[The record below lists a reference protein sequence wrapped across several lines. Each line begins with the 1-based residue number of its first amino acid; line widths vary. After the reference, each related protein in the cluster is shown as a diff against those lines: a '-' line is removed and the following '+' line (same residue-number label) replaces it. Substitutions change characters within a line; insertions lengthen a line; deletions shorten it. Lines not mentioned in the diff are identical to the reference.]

1 MQEASKWPKKLAAA
15 GAIILLISIAV
26 LVSNIDEFEEATDPS
41 RNSLIVL
48 DGGESEE
55 INLSKEASYLLFR
68 LTNTDHNC
76 TIVESATETEVTI
89 GSPGWGQSQYREGK
103 EGEYY
108 YPVGTFIPDE
118 NGLHVIENNAEE
130 GEMLWIRDETDVEY
144 NIVLTISASCCGIF
158 CGSGLIPLAFIL
170 WRNGKRNVGKAGLVM
185 QTADGM
191 LVPIAPADGTM
202 QQRVPTTDEIWR
214 SVHGGEVLN
223 LSVEEPKE
231 PEVPAPFAD
240 RPDRSGEISRAIDEV
255 ESVNDS
261 TSESPAT
268 ESEVSQKGWKSWDE
282 G

>member
-15 GAIILLISIAV
+15 GVIILLISIAV

-41 RNSLIVL
+41 HNSLLVL
-48 DGGESEE
+48 DGSESEE
-55 INLSKEASYLLFR
+55 INLSKESSYLLFR

-76 TIVESATETEVTI
+76 SIIELATETDVTI
-89 GSPGWGQSQYREGK
+89 GSPGWVQSPREGK
-103 EGEYY
+103 EGEFY

-118 NGLHVIENNAEE
+118 SGLHIIENNAEE
-130 GEMLWIRDETDVEY
+130 GEILWILDETDVEY
-144 NIVLTISASCCGIF
+144 SIVLTISASCCGIF

-202 QQRVPTTDEIWR
+202 QQRIPTTDEIWR

-223 LSVEEPKE
+223 LTVEEPRE

-255 ESVNDS
+255 ESVEETVSES
-261 TSESPAT
+261 TSVKSD
-268 ESEVSQKGWKSWDE
+268 VSQKGWKSWDE

>member
-15 GAIILLISIAV
+15 GVIILLISIAV

-41 RNSLIVL
+41 HNSLLVL
-48 DGGESEE
+48 DGSESEE
-55 INLSKEASYLLFR
+55 INLSKESSYLLFR

-76 TIVESATETEVTI
+76 TIVELATDTDVTI
-89 GSPGWGQSQYREGK
+89 GSPGWVQSPREGK
-103 EGEYY
+103 EGEFY

-118 NGLHVIENNAEE
+118 SGLHIIENNAEE
-130 GEMLWIRDETDVEY
+130 GEILWILDETDVEY
-144 NIVLTISASCCGIF
+144 SIVLTISASCCGIF

-202 QQRVPTTDEIWR
+202 QQRIPTTDEIWR
-214 SVHGGEVLN
+214 SVHGGEILN
-223 LSVEEPKE
+223 LSVGEPEE

-255 ESVNDS
+255 ESVEETVSES
-261 TSESPAT
+261 TSVKSD
-268 ESEVSQKGWKSWDE
+268 VSQKGWKSWDE

>member
-15 GAIILLISIAV
+15 GVIILLISIAV

-41 RNSLIVL
+41 HNSLLVL
-48 DGGESEE
+48 DGSESEE
-55 INLSKEASYLLFR
+55 INLSKESSYLLFR

-76 TIVESATETEVTI
+76 SIVELATETDVTI
-89 GSPGWGQSQYREGK
+89 GSPGWVQSPREGK
-103 EGEYY
+103 DGEFY

-118 NGLHVIENNAEE
+118 SGLHIIENNAEE
-130 GEMLWIRDETDVEY
+130 GEILWILDETDVEY
-144 NIVLTISASCCGIF
+144 SIVLTISASCCGIF

-202 QQRVPTTDEIWR
+202 QQRIPTTDEIWR

-223 LSVEEPKE
+223 LTVEEPRE

-255 ESVNDS
+255 ESVEETVSES
-261 TSESPAT
+261 TSVKSD
-268 ESEVSQKGWKSWDE
+268 VSQKGWKSWDE

>member
-89 GSPGWGQSQYREGK
+89 GSPGWVQSPREDK
-103 EGEYY
+103 EGELY

-118 NGLHVIENNAEE
+118 SGLHTIENDAEE
-130 GEMLWIRDETDVEY
+130 GEMLWILDETDVEY

-261 TSESPAT
+261 TSESPTT
-268 ESEVSQKGWKSWDE
+268 ESEVPQKGWKSWDE

>member
-15 GAIILLISIAV
+15 GVIILLISIAV

-41 RNSLIVL
+41 HNSLLVL
-48 DGGESEE
+48 DGSESEE
-55 INLSKEASYLLFR
+55 INLSKESSYLLFR

-76 TIVESATETEVTI
+76 SIIELATETDVTI
-89 GSPGWGQSQYREGK
+89 GSPGWVQSPREGK
-103 EGEYY
+103 EGEFY

-118 NGLHVIENNAEE
+118 SGLHIIENNAEQ
-130 GEMLWIRDETDVEY
+130 GEMLWILDETDVEY
-144 NIVLTISASCCGIF
+144 SIVLTISASCCGIF

-202 QQRVPTTDEIWR
+202 QQRIPTTDEIWR
-214 SVHGGEVLN
+214 SVHGGEILN
-223 LSVEEPKE
+223 LSVGEPEE

-255 ESVNDS
+255 ESVEETVSES
-261 TSESPAT
+261 TSVKSD
-268 ESEVSQKGWKSWDE
+268 VSQKGWKSWDE

>member
-1 MQEASKWPKKLAAA
+1 VQEASKWPKKLAAA
-15 GAIILLISIAV
+15 GVIILLISIAV

-41 RNSLIVL
+41 HNSLLVL
-48 DGGESEE
+48 DGSESEE
-55 INLSKEASYLLFR
+55 INLSKESSYLLFR

-76 TIVESATETEVTI
+76 SIVELATDTDVTI
-89 GSPGWGQSQYREGK
+89 GSPGWVQSPREGK
-103 EGEYY
+103 EGDFY

-118 NGLHVIENNAEE
+118 SGLHIIENNAEE
-130 GEMLWIRDETDVEY
+130 GEMLWILDETDVEY
-144 NIVLTISASCCGIF
+144 SIVLTISASCCGIF

-202 QQRVPTTDEIWR
+202 QQRIPTTDEIWR

-223 LSVEEPKE
+223 LTVEEPRE

-255 ESVNDS
+255 ESVEETVSES
-261 TSESPAT
+261 TSVKSD
-268 ESEVSQKGWKSWDE
+268 VSQKGWKSWDE

>member
-76 TIVESATETEVTI
+76 TIVELATETEVTI
-89 GSPGWGQSQYREGK
+89 GSPGWVQSPREDKEGK
-103 EGEYY
+103 FY
-108 YPVGTFIPDE
+108 YPVGAFIPDE
-118 NGLHVIENNAEE
+118 GGLHVIENDAEE
-130 GEMLWIRDETDVEY
+130 GEMLWILDETDVEY
-144 NIVLTISASCCGIF
+144 SIVLTISASCCGIF

-223 LSVEEPKE
+223 LSVEEPME

-240 RPDRSGEISRAIDEV
+240 RPDRSGEISRAIDDV
-255 ESVNDS
+255 ESVDDS
-261 TSESPAT
+261 ASESPAA
-268 ESEVSQKGWKSWDE
+268 ESEISQKGWKSWDE

>member
-1 MQEASKWPKKLAAA
+1 VQEASKWPKKLAAA
-15 GAIILLISIAV
+15 GVIILLISIAV

-41 RNSLIVL
+41 HNSLLVL
-48 DGGESEE
+48 DGSESEE
-55 INLSKEASYLLFR
+55 INLSKESSYLLFR

-76 TIVESATETEVTI
+76 TIVELATDTDVTI
-89 GSPGWGQSQYREGK
+89 GSPGWVQSPREGK
-103 EGEYY
+103 EGEFY

-118 NGLHVIENNAEE
+118 SGLHIIENNAEE
-130 GEMLWIRDETDVEY
+130 GEILWILDETDVEY
-144 NIVLTISASCCGIF
+144 SIVLTISASCCGIF

-202 QQRVPTTDEIWR
+202 QQRIPTTDEIWR

-223 LSVEEPKE
+223 LTVEEPRE

-255 ESVNDS
+255 ESVEETVSES
-261 TSESPAT
+261 TSVKSD
-268 ESEVSQKGWKSWDE
+268 VSQKGWKSWDE

>member
-1 MQEASKWPKKLAAA
+1 VQEASKWPKKLAAA
-15 GAIILLISIAV
+15 GVIILLISIAV

-41 RNSLIVL
+41 HNSLLVL
-48 DGGESEE
+48 DGSESEE
-55 INLSKEASYLLFR
+55 INLSKESSYLLFR

-76 TIVESATETEVTI
+76 TIVELATDTDVTI
-89 GSPGWGQSQYREGK
+89 GSPGWVQSPREGK
-103 EGEYY
+103 EGEFY

-118 NGLHVIENNAEE
+118 SGLHIIENNAEE
-130 GEMLWIRDETDVEY
+130 GEILWILDETDVEY
-144 NIVLTISASCCGIF
+144 SIVLTISASCCGIF

-202 QQRVPTTDEIWR
+202 QQRIPTTDEIWR
-214 SVHGGEVLN
+214 SVHGGEILN
-223 LSVEEPKE
+223 LSVGEPEE

-255 ESVNDS
+255 ESVEETVSES
-261 TSESPAT
+261 TSVKSD
-268 ESEVSQKGWKSWDE
+268 VSQKGWKSWDE

>member
-1 MQEASKWPKKLAAA
+1 L
-15 GAIILLISIAV
+15 
-26 LVSNIDEFEEATDPS
+26 ATD
-41 RNSLIVL
+41 
-48 DGGESEE
+48 
-55 INLSKEASYLLFR
+55 
-68 LTNTDHNC
+68 TD
-76 TIVESATETEVTI
+76 VTI
-89 GSPGWGQSQYREGK
+89 GSPGWVQSPREGK
-103 EGEYY
+103 EGEFY

-118 NGLHVIENNAEE
+118 SGLHIIENNAEE
-130 GEMLWIRDETDVEY
+130 GEILWILDETDVEY
-144 NIVLTISASCCGIF
+144 SIVLTISASCCGIF

-202 QQRVPTTDEIWR
+202 QQRIPTTDEIWR

-223 LSVEEPKE
+223 LSVGEPEE

-255 ESVNDS
+255 ESVEETVSES
-261 TSESPAT
+261 TSVKSD
-268 ESEVSQKGWKSWDE
+268 VSQKGWKSWDE

>member
-15 GAIILLISIAV
+15 GVIILLISIAV

-41 RNSLIVL
+41 HNSLLVL
-48 DGGESEE
+48 DGSESEE
-55 INLSKEASYLLFR
+55 INLSKESSYLLFR
-68 LTNTDHNC
+68 LTNSDHNC
-76 TIVESATETEVTI
+76 TIVELATDTDVTI
-89 GSPGWGQSQYREGK
+89 GSPGWVQSPREGK
-103 EGEYY
+103 EGEFY

-118 NGLHVIENNAEE
+118 SGLHIIENNAEE
-130 GEMLWIRDETDVEY
+130 GEILWILDETDVEY
-144 NIVLTISASCCGIF
+144 SIVLTISASCCGIF

-202 QQRVPTTDEIWR
+202 QQRIPTTDEIWR
-214 SVHGGEVLN
+214 SVHGGEILN
-223 LSVEEPKE
+223 LSVGEPEE

-255 ESVNDS
+255 ESVEETVSES
-261 TSESPAT
+261 TSVKSD
-268 ESEVSQKGWKSWDE
+268 VSQKGWKSWDE

>member
-15 GAIILLISIAV
+15 GVIILLISIAV

-41 RNSLIVL
+41 HNSLLVL
-48 DGGESEE
+48 DGSESEE
-55 INLSKEASYLLFR
+55 INLSKESSYLLFR

-76 TIVESATETEVTI
+76 SIVELATDTDVTI
-89 GSPGWGQSQYREGK
+89 GSPGWVQSPREGK
-103 EGEYY
+103 EGDFY

-118 NGLHVIENNAEE
+118 SGLHIIENNAEE
-130 GEMLWIRDETDVEY
+130 GEILWILDETDVEY
-144 NIVLTISASCCGIF
+144 SIVLTISASCCGIF

-202 QQRVPTTDEIWR
+202 QQRIPTTDEIWR

-223 LSVEEPKE
+223 LTVEEPRE

-240 RPDRSGEISRAIDEV
+240 RPDRSGEKSRAIDEV
-255 ESVNDS
+255 ESVEETVSES
-261 TSESPAT
+261 TSVKSD
-268 ESEVSQKGWKSWDE
+268 VSQKGWKSWDE

>member
-15 GAIILLISIAV
+15 GVIILLISIAV

-41 RNSLIVL
+41 HNSLLVL
-48 DGGESEE
+48 DGSESEE
-55 INLSKEASYLLFR
+55 INLSKESSYLLFR

-76 TIVESATETEVTI
+76 SIVELATETDVTI
-89 GSPGWGQSQYREGK
+89 GSPGWVQSPREGK
-103 EGEYY
+103 DGEFY

-118 NGLHVIENNAEE
+118 SGLHIIENNAEE
-130 GEMLWIRDETDVEY
+130 GEVLWILDETDVEY
-144 NIVLTISASCCGIF
+144 SIVLTISASCCGIF

-202 QQRVPTTDEIWR
+202 QQRIPTTDEIWR
-214 SVHGGEVLN
+214 SVHGGEILN
-223 LSVEEPKE
+223 LSVREPEE

-255 ESVNDS
+255 ESVEETVSES
-261 TSESPAT
+261 TSVKSD
-268 ESEVSQKGWKSWDE
+268 VSQKGWKSWDE

>member
-15 GAIILLISIAV
+15 GVIILLISIAV

-41 RNSLIVL
+41 HNSLLVL
-48 DGGESEE
+48 DGSESEE
-55 INLSKEASYLLFR
+55 INLSKESSYLLFR

-76 TIVESATETEVTI
+76 SIVELATDTDVTI
-89 GSPGWGQSQYREGK
+89 GSPGWVQSPREGK
-103 EGEYY
+103 DGDFY

-118 NGLHVIENNAEE
+118 SGLHIIENNAEE
-130 GEMLWIRDETDVEY
+130 GEMLWILDETDVEY
-144 NIVLTISASCCGIF
+144 SIVLTISASCCGIF

-202 QQRVPTTDEIWR
+202 QQRIPTTDEIWR

-223 LSVEEPKE
+223 LTVEEPRE

-255 ESVNDS
+255 ESVEETVSES
-261 TSESPAT
+261 TSVKSD
-268 ESEVSQKGWKSWDE
+268 VSQKGWKSWDE

>member
-15 GAIILLISIAV
+15 GVIILLISIAV

-41 RNSLIVL
+41 HNSLLVL
-48 DGGESEE
+48 DGSESEE
-55 INLSKEASYLLFR
+55 INLSKESSYLLFR

-76 TIVESATETEVTI
+76 SIVELATETDVTI
-89 GSPGWGQSQYREGK
+89 GSPGWVQSPREGK
-103 EGEYY
+103 EGEFY

-118 NGLHVIENNAEE
+118 SGLHIIENNAEE
-130 GEMLWIRDETDVEY
+130 GEMLWILDETDVEY
-144 NIVLTISASCCGIF
+144 SIVLTISASCCGIF

-202 QQRVPTTDEIWR
+202 QQRIPTTDEIWR
-214 SVHGGEVLN
+214 SVHGGEILN
-223 LSVEEPKE
+223 LSVGEPEE

-255 ESVNDS
+255 ESVEETVS
-261 TSESPAT
+261 ETTSVKSD
-268 ESEVSQKGWKSWDE
+268 VSQKGWKSWDE

>member
-15 GAIILLISIAV
+15 GVIILLISIAV

-41 RNSLIVL
+41 HNSLLVL
-48 DGGESEE
+48 DGSESEE
-55 INLSKEASYLLFR
+55 INLSKESSYLLFR

-76 TIVESATETEVTI
+76 TIVELATDTDVTI
-89 GSPGWGQSQYREGK
+89 GSPGWVQSPREGK
-103 EGEYY
+103 EGEFY

-118 NGLHVIENNAEE
+118 SGLHIIENNAEE
-130 GEMLWIRDETDVEY
+130 GEMLWILDETDVEY
-144 NIVLTISASCCGIF
+144 SIVLTISASCCGIF

-202 QQRVPTTDEIWR
+202 QQRIPTTDEIWR
-214 SVHGGEVLN
+214 SVHGGEILN
-223 LSVEEPKE
+223 LSVGEPEE

-255 ESVNDS
+255 ESVEETVS
-261 TSESPAT
+261 ETTSVKSD
-268 ESEVSQKGWKSWDE
+268 VSQKGWKSWDE

>member
-15 GAIILLISIAV
+15 GVIILLISIAV

-41 RNSLIVL
+41 HNSLLVL
-48 DGGESEE
+48 DGSESEE
-55 INLSKEASYLLFR
+55 INLSKESSYLLFR

-76 TIVESATETEVTI
+76 TIVELATDTDVTI
-89 GSPGWGQSQYREGK
+89 GSPGWVQSPREGK
-103 EGEYY
+103 EGEFY

-118 NGLHVIENNAEE
+118 SGLHIIENNAEE
-130 GEMLWIRDETDVEY
+130 GEILWILDETDVEY
-144 NIVLTISASCCGIF
+144 SIVLTISASCCGIF

-202 QQRVPTTDEIWR
+202 QQRIPTTDEIWR

-223 LSVEEPKE
+223 LSVGEPEE

-255 ESVNDS
+255 ESVEETVS
-261 TSESPAT
+261 ETTSVKSD
-268 ESEVSQKGWKSWDE
+268 VSQKGWKSWDE

>member
-15 GAIILLISIAV
+15 GVIILLISIAV

-41 RNSLIVL
+41 HNSLLVL
-48 DGGESEE
+48 DGSESEE
-55 INLSKEASYLLFR
+55 INLSKESSYLLFR

-76 TIVESATETEVTI
+76 TIVELATDTDVTI
-89 GSPGWGQSQYREGK
+89 GSPGWVQSPREGK
-103 EGEYY
+103 EGGFY

-118 NGLHVIENNAEE
+118 SGLHIIENNAEE
-130 GEMLWIRDETDVEY
+130 GEMLWILDETDVEY
-144 NIVLTISASCCGIF
+144 SIVLTISASCCGIF

-202 QQRVPTTDEIWR
+202 QQRIPTTDEIWR

-223 LSVEEPKE
+223 LSVGEPEE

-255 ESVNDS
+255 ESVEETVSES
-261 TSESPAT
+261 TSVKSD
-268 ESEVSQKGWKSWDE
+268 VSQKGWKSWDE

>member
-1 MQEASKWPKKLAAA
+1 VQEASKWPKKLAAA
-15 GAIILLISIAV
+15 GVIILLISIAV

-41 RNSLIVL
+41 HNSLLVL
-48 DGGESEE
+48 DGSESEE
-55 INLSKEASYLLFR
+55 INLSKESSYLLFR

-76 TIVESATETEVTI
+76 SIVELATETDVTI
-89 GSPGWGQSQYREGK
+89 GSPGWVQSPREGK
-103 EGEYY
+103 DGEFY

-118 NGLHVIENNAEE
+118 SGLHIIENNAEE
-130 GEMLWIRDETDVEY
+130 GEMLWILDETDVEY
-144 NIVLTISASCCGIF
+144 SIVLTISASCCGIF

-202 QQRVPTTDEIWR
+202 QQRIPTTDEIWR

-223 LSVEEPKE
+223 LTVEEPRE

-255 ESVNDS
+255 ESVEETVSES
-261 TSESPAT
+261 TSVKSD
-268 ESEVSQKGWKSWDE
+268 VSQKGWKSWDE

>member
-15 GAIILLISIAV
+15 GTIILLISIAV

-41 RNSLIVL
+41 HNSLLVL
-48 DGGESEE
+48 DGSESEE
-55 INLSKEASYLLFR
+55 INLSKESSYLLFR

-76 TIVESATETEVTI
+76 TIVELATDTDVTI
-89 GSPGWGQSQYREGK
+89 GSPGWVQSPREGK
-103 EGEYY
+103 EGEFY

-118 NGLHVIENNAEE
+118 SGLHIIENNAEE
-130 GEMLWIRDETDVEY
+130 GEILWILDETDVEY
-144 NIVLTISASCCGIF
+144 SIVLTISASCCGIF

-202 QQRVPTTDEIWR
+202 QQRIPTTDEIWR

-223 LSVEEPKE
+223 LSVGEPEE

-255 ESVNDS
+255 ESVEETVS
-261 TSESPAT
+261 ETTSVKSD
-268 ESEVSQKGWKSWDE
+268 VSQKGWKSWDE

>member
-15 GAIILLISIAV
+15 GVIILLISIAV

-41 RNSLIVL
+41 HNSLLIL
-48 DGGESEE
+48 DGSESEE
-55 INLSKEASYLLFR
+55 INLSKESSYLLFR

-76 TIVESATETEVTI
+76 SIVELATDTDVTI
-89 GSPGWGQSQYREGK
+89 GSPGWVQSPREGK
-103 EGEYY
+103 EGDFY

-118 NGLHVIENNAEE
+118 SGLHIIENNAEE
-130 GEMLWIRDETDVEY
+130 GEMLWILDETDVEY
-144 NIVLTISASCCGIF
+144 SIVLTISASCCGIF

-202 QQRVPTTDEIWR
+202 QQRIPTTDEIWR

-223 LSVEEPKE
+223 LTVEEPRE

-255 ESVNDS
+255 ESVEETVSES
-261 TSESPAT
+261 TSVKSD
-268 ESEVSQKGWKSWDE
+268 VSQKGWKSWDE

>member
-15 GAIILLISIAV
+15 GVIILLISIAV

-41 RNSLIVL
+41 HNSLLIL
-48 DGGESEE
+48 DGSESEE
-55 INLSKEASYLLFR
+55 INLSKESSYLLFR

-76 TIVESATETEVTI
+76 SIVELATDTDVTI
-89 GSPGWGQSQYREGK
+89 GSPGWVQSPREGK
-103 EGEYY
+103 EGDFY

-118 NGLHVIENNAEE
+118 SGLHIIENNAEQ
-130 GEMLWIRDETDVEY
+130 GEMLWILDETDVEY
-144 NIVLTISASCCGIF
+144 SIVLTISASCCGIF

-202 QQRVPTTDEIWR
+202 QQRIPTTDEIWR

-223 LSVEEPKE
+223 LTVEEPRE

-255 ESVNDS
+255 ESVEETVSES
-261 TSESPAT
+261 TSVKSD
-268 ESEVSQKGWKSWDE
+268 VSQKGWKSWDE

>member
-15 GAIILLISIAV
+15 GVIILLISIAV
-26 LVSNIDEFEEATDPS
+26 LVSNIDEFEEATDP
-41 RNSLIVL
+41 RHNSLLVL
-48 DGGESEE
+48 DGSESEE
-55 INLSKEASYLLFR
+55 INLSKESSYLLFR

-76 TIVESATETEVTI
+76 TIVELATDTDVTI
-89 GSPGWGQSQYREGK
+89 GSPGWVQSPREGK
-103 EGEYY
+103 EGEFY

-118 NGLHVIENNAEE
+118 SGLHIIENNAEE
-130 GEMLWIRDETDVEY
+130 GEILWILDETDVEY
-144 NIVLTISASCCGIF
+144 SIVLTISASCCGIF

-202 QQRVPTTDEIWR
+202 QQRIPTTDEIWR

-223 LSVEEPKE
+223 LTVEEPRE

-255 ESVNDS
+255 ESVEETVSES
-261 TSESPAT
+261 TSVKSD
-268 ESEVSQKGWKSWDE
+268 VSQKGWKSWDE

>member
-15 GAIILLISIAV
+15 GVIILLISIAV

-41 RNSLIVL
+41 HNSLLVL
-48 DGGESEE
+48 DGSESEE
-55 INLSKEASYLLFR
+55 INLSKESSYLLFR

-76 TIVESATETEVTI
+76 SIVELATETDVTI
-89 GSPGWGQSQYREGK
+89 GSPGWVQSPREGK
-103 EGEYY
+103 EGEFY

-118 NGLHVIENNAEE
+118 SGLHIIENNAEE
-130 GEMLWIRDETDVEY
+130 GEILWILDETDVEY
-144 NIVLTISASCCGIF
+144 SIVLTISASCCGIF

-202 QQRVPTTDEIWR
+202 QQRIPTTDEIWR

-223 LSVEEPKE
+223 LSVGEPEE

-255 ESVNDS
+255 ESVEETVS
-261 TSESPAT
+261 ETTSVKSD
-268 ESEVSQKGWKSWDE
+268 VSQKGWKSWDE

>member
-89 GSPGWGQSQYREGK
+89 GSPGWVQSPREDKEGK
-103 EGEYY
+103 FY

-118 NGLHVIENNAEE
+118 SGLHTIENNAEE
-130 GEMLWIRDETDVEY
+130 GEMLWILDETDVEY

-214 SVHGGEVLN
+214 SVHGGEVLK

-255 ESVNDS
+255 ESVDDS
-261 TSESPAT
+261 TSKSPTT

>member
-15 GAIILLISIAV
+15 GVIILLISIAV

-41 RNSLIVL
+41 HNSLLVL
-48 DGGESEE
+48 DGSESEE
-55 INLSKEASYLLFR
+55 INLSKESSYLLFR

-76 TIVESATETEVTI
+76 SIVELATETEVTI
-89 GSPGWGQSQYREGK
+89 GSPGWVQSPREGK
-103 EGEYY
+103 EGDFY

-118 NGLHVIENNAEE
+118 SGLHIIENNAEE
-130 GEMLWIRDETDVEY
+130 GEMLWILDETDVEY
-144 NIVLTISASCCGIF
+144 SIVLTISASCCGIF

-202 QQRVPTTDEIWR
+202 QQRIPTTDEIWR

-223 LSVEEPKE
+223 LTVEEPRE

-240 RPDRSGEISRAIDEV
+240 RPDRSGEISRASDEV
-255 ESVNDS
+255 ASVDDS
-261 TSESPAT
+261 VSESPPI
-268 ESEVSQKGWKSWDE
+268 ESDVSQKGWKSWDE

>member
-15 GAIILLISIAV
+15 GVIILLISIAV

-41 RNSLIVL
+41 HNSLLVL
-48 DGGESEE
+48 DGSESEE
-55 INLSKEASYLLFR
+55 INLSKESSYLLFR

-76 TIVESATETEVTI
+76 TIEELATETDVTI
-89 GSPGWGQSQYREGK
+89 GSPGWVQSPREGK
-103 EGEYY
+103 GGQFY

-118 NGLHVIENNAEE
+118 SGPHIIENNAEE
-130 GEMLWIRDETDVEY
+130 GEMLWILDETDVEY
-144 NIVLTISASCCGIF
+144 SIVLTISASCCGIF

-223 LSVEEPKE
+223 LSVEEPME

-240 RPDRSGEISRAIDEV
+240 RPDRSGGISRAIDEV
-255 ESVNDS
+255 ESVDDS
-261 TSESPAT
+261 TSESPTT

>member
-1 MQEASKWPKKLAAA
+1 VQEASKWPKKLAAA
-15 GAIILLISIAV
+15 GVIILLISIAV

-41 RNSLIVL
+41 HNSLLVL
-48 DGGESEE
+48 DGSESEE
-55 INLSKEASYLLFR
+55 INLSKESSYLLFR

-76 TIVESATETEVTI
+76 TIVELATDTDVTI
-89 GSPGWGQSQYREGK
+89 GSPGWVQSPREGK
-103 EGEYY
+103 EGEFY

-118 NGLHVIENNAEE
+118 SGLHIIENNAEE
-130 GEMLWIRDETDVEY
+130 GEMLWILDETDVEY
-144 NIVLTISASCCGIF
+144 SIVLTISASCCGIF

-202 QQRVPTTDEIWR
+202 QQRIPTTDEIWR

-223 LSVEEPKE
+223 LSVGEPEE

-240 RPDRSGEISRAIDEV
+240 RPDRSREISRAIDEV
-255 ESVNDS
+255 ESVEETVS
-261 TSESPAT
+261 ETTSVKSD
-268 ESEVSQKGWKSWDE
+268 VSQKGWKSWDE

>member
-15 GAIILLISIAV
+15 GVIILLISIAV

-41 RNSLIVL
+41 HNSLLVL
-48 DGGESEE
+48 DGSESEE
-55 INLSKEASYLLFR
+55 INLSKESSYLLFR

-76 TIVESATETEVTI
+76 TIVELATDTDVTI
-89 GSPGWGQSQYREGK
+89 GSPGWVQSPREGK
-103 EGEYY
+103 DGEFY

-118 NGLHVIENNAEE
+118 SGLHIIENNAEE
-130 GEMLWIRDETDVEY
+130 GEILWILDETDVEY
-144 NIVLTISASCCGIF
+144 SIVLTISASCCGIF

-202 QQRVPTTDEIWR
+202 QQRIPTTDEIWR

-223 LSVEEPKE
+223 LTVEEPKE

-255 ESVNDS
+255 ESVEETVS
-261 TSESPAT
+261 ETTSVKSD
-268 ESEVSQKGWKSWDE
+268 VSQKGWKSWDE

>member
-15 GAIILLISIAV
+15 GVIILLISIAV

-41 RNSLIVL
+41 HNSLLVL
-48 DGGESEE
+48 DGSESEE
-55 INLSKEASYLLFR
+55 INLSKESSYLLFR

-76 TIVESATETEVTI
+76 SIVELATETDVTI
-89 GSPGWGQSQYREGK
+89 GSPGWVQSPREGK
-103 EGEYY
+103 EGEFY

-118 NGLHVIENNAEE
+118 SGLHIIENNAEE
-130 GEMLWIRDETDVEY
+130 GEILWILDETDVEY
-144 NIVLTISASCCGIF
+144 SIVLTISASCCGIF

-202 QQRVPTTDEIWR
+202 QQRIPTTDEIWR
-214 SVHGGEVLN
+214 SVHGGEILN
-223 LSVEEPKE
+223 LSVGEPEE

-255 ESVNDS
+255 ESVEETVSES
-261 TSESPAT
+261 TSVKSD
-268 ESEVSQKGWKSWDE
+268 VSQKGWKSWDE

>member
-15 GAIILLISIAV
+15 GVIILLISIAV

-41 RNSLIVL
+41 HNSLLVL
-48 DGGESEE
+48 DGSESEE
-55 INLSKEASYLLFR
+55 INLSKESSYLLFR

-76 TIVESATETEVTI
+76 SIVELATDTDVTI
-89 GSPGWGQSQYREGK
+89 GSPGWVQSPREGK
-103 EGEYY
+103 EGEFY

-118 NGLHVIENNAEE
+118 SGLHIIENNAEE
-130 GEMLWIRDETDVEY
+130 GEILWILDETDVEY
-144 NIVLTISASCCGIF
+144 SIVLTISASCCGIF

-202 QQRVPTTDEIWR
+202 QQRIPTTDEIWR
-214 SVHGGEVLN
+214 SVHGGEILN
-223 LSVEEPKE
+223 LSVGEPEE

-255 ESVNDS
+255 ESVEETVSES
-261 TSESPAT
+261 TSVKSD
-268 ESEVSQKGWKSWDE
+268 VSQKGWKSWDE

>member
-1 MQEASKWPKKLAAA
+1 VQEASKWPKKLAAA
-15 GAIILLISIAV
+15 GVIILLISIAV

-41 RNSLIVL
+41 HNSLLVL
-48 DGGESEE
+48 DGSESEE
-55 INLSKEASYLLFR
+55 INLSKESSYLLFR

-76 TIVESATETEVTI
+76 SIVELATETDVTI
-89 GSPGWGQSQYREGK
+89 GSPGWVQSPREGK
-103 EGEYY
+103 DGEFY

-118 NGLHVIENNAEE
+118 SGLHIIENNAEE
-130 GEMLWIRDETDVEY
+130 GEILWILDETDVEY
-144 NIVLTISASCCGIF
+144 SIVLTISASCCGIF

-202 QQRVPTTDEIWR
+202 QQRIPTTDEIWR
-214 SVHGGEVLN
+214 SVHGGEILN
-223 LSVEEPKE
+223 LSVGEPEE

-255 ESVNDS
+255 ESVEETVSES
-261 TSESPAT
+261 TSVKSD
-268 ESEVSQKGWKSWDE
+268 VSQKGWKSWDE

>member
-15 GAIILLISIAV
+15 GVIILLISIAV

-41 RNSLIVL
+41 HNSLLVL
-48 DGGESEE
+48 DGSESEE
-55 INLSKEASYLLFR
+55 INLSKESSYLLFR

-76 TIVESATETEVTI
+76 TIVELATDTDVTI
-89 GSPGWGQSQYREGK
+89 GSPGWVQSPREGK
-103 EGEYY
+103 EGEFY

-118 NGLHVIENNAEE
+118 SGLHIIENNAEE
-130 GEMLWIRDETDVEY
+130 GEILWILDETDVEY
-144 NIVLTISASCCGIF
+144 SIVLTISASCCGIF

-202 QQRVPTTDEIWR
+202 QQRIPTTDEIWR
-214 SVHGGEVLN
+214 SVHGGEILN
-223 LSVEEPKE
+223 LSVGEPEE

-255 ESVNDS
+255 ESVEETVS
-261 TSESPAT
+261 ETTSVKSD
-268 ESEVSQKGWKSWDE
+268 VSQKGWKSWDE

>member
-1 MQEASKWPKKLAAA
+1 VQEASKWPKKLAAA
-15 GAIILLISIAV
+15 GVIILLISIAV

-41 RNSLIVL
+41 HNSLLVL
-48 DGGESEE
+48 DGSESEE
-55 INLSKEASYLLFR
+55 INLSKESSYLLFR

-76 TIVESATETEVTI
+76 TIVELATDTDVTI
-89 GSPGWGQSQYREGK
+89 GSPGWVQSPREGK
-103 EGEYY
+103 EGEFY

-118 NGLHVIENNAEE
+118 SGLHIIENNAEE
-130 GEMLWIRDETDVEY
+130 GEILWILDETDVEY
-144 NIVLTISASCCGIF
+144 SIVLTISASCCGIF

-202 QQRVPTTDEIWR
+202 QQRIPTTDEIWR

-223 LSVEEPKE
+223 LSVGEPEE

-255 ESVNDS
+255 ESVEETVS
-261 TSESPAT
+261 ETTSVKSD
-268 ESEVSQKGWKSWDE
+268 VSQKGWKSWDE

>member
-15 GAIILLISIAV
+15 GVIILLISIAV

-41 RNSLIVL
+41 HNSLLVL
-48 DGGESEE
+48 DGSESEE
-55 INLSKEASYLLFR
+55 INLSKESSYLLFR

-76 TIVESATETEVTI
+76 TIVELATDTDVTI
-89 GSPGWGQSQYREGK
+89 GSPGWVQSPREGK
-103 EGEYY
+103 DGEFY

-118 NGLHVIENNAEE
+118 SGLHIIENNAEE
-130 GEMLWIRDETDVEY
+130 GEVLWILDETDVEY
-144 NIVLTISASCCGIF
+144 SIVLTISASCCGIF

-202 QQRVPTTDEIWR
+202 QQRIPTTDEIWR

-223 LSVEEPKE
+223 LTVEEPRE

-255 ESVNDS
+255 ESVEETVSES
-261 TSESPAT
+261 TSVKSD
-268 ESEVSQKGWKSWDE
+268 VSQKGWKSWDE

>member
-15 GAIILLISIAV
+15 GVIILLISIAV

-41 RNSLIVL
+41 HNSLLVL
-48 DGGESEE
+48 DGSESEE
-55 INLSKEASYLLFR
+55 INLSKESSYLLFR

-76 TIVESATETEVTI
+76 SIVELATETDVTI
-89 GSPGWGQSQYREGK
+89 GSPGWVQSPREGK
-103 EGEYY
+103 DGEFY

-118 NGLHVIENNAEE
+118 SGLHIIENNAEE
-130 GEMLWIRDETDVEY
+130 GEILWILDETDVEY
-144 NIVLTISASCCGIF
+144 SIVLTISASCCGIF

-202 QQRVPTTDEIWR
+202 QQRIPTTDEIWR
-214 SVHGGEVLN
+214 SVHGGEILN
-223 LSVEEPKE
+223 LSVGEPEE

-255 ESVNDS
+255 ESVEETVSES
-261 TSESPAT
+261 TSVKSD
-268 ESEVSQKGWKSWDE
+268 VSQKGWKSWDE